1 MSTTTTKCAAPLLEH
16 PKATLAASGLPCWI
30 LSYDERSVS
39 RHITTK
45 HWKAAMSF
53 IHQVSDLAE
62 AAGHHPDV
70 HLTNWRDVKIV
81 LSTHSVGGLSQQDI
95 DLATKIDALEIA
107 YSPKWLREQ
116 QQQQQQQASNNSNT
130 AAISTTETEEEAVA
144 IDTSHYKFGLN
155 GDFLQPDAKE
165 KFGTGLLANNNSNNN
180 NGSEDKSKAT
190 TMSPGLFENAETRDI
205 AAAKDE
211 IVKALRLK
219 PGDVVADVGAGTGLL
234 EPLLSQ
240 AVGDTGQVYCSE
252 ISPLFR
258 QLLQERC
265 RDYPNITILENPTD
279 RDPKLPANN
288 VDLVLLVDV
297 YHHLEFPQT
306 VLRRLRE
313 ALDRHGALVVIDF
326 HRDPARIQSHDS
338 DWVYQHLRA
347 DQATFTKE
355 IEATGFV
362 QVEQVD
368 VPGLP
373 ENYCLVFRKRPLA
386 LSTPGVGW
394 TC

>member
-1 MSTTTTKCAAPLLEH
+1 MSTATAKCAAPLLEH
-16 PKATLAASGLPCWI
+16 PKAALAASGLPCWV
-30 LSYDERSVS
+30 LSYDERSIS

-45 HWKAAMSF
+45 NWKAAMAF
-53 IHQVSDLAE
+53 VNQVSEVAE

-70 HLTNWRDVKIV
+70 HLTNWRDVQIV

-95 DLATKIDALEIA
+95 DLATTIDGLEIT

-116 QQQQQQQASNNSNT
+116 QQQVNST
-130 AAISTTETEEEAVA
+130 AAATSTETEEEKAVT
-144 IDTSHYKFGLN
+144 IDTSHFKFGLN

-165 KFGTGLLANNNSNNN
+165 KFGTGLISSNNDN
-180 NGSEDKSKAT
+180 SEKT
-190 TMSPGLFENAETRDI
+190 ETPGLFENAETRDI

-240 AVGDTGQVYCSE
+240 AVGDTGKVYCSE

-265 RDYPNITILENPTD
+265 KEYPNITILEDPTD
-279 RDPKLPANN
+279 RDPKLPAP

-297 YHHLEFPQT
+297 YHHLEYPQT
-306 VLRRLRE
+306 VLRRIRDSLH
-313 ALDRHGALVVIDF
+313 RHGALVVIDF

-355 IEATGFV
+355 IEGTGFV